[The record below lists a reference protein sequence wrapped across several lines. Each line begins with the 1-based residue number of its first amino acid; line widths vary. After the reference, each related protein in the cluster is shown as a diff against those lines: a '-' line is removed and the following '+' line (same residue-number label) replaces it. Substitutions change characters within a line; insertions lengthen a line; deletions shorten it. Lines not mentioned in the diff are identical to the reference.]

1 MNPPVQAANGSLGAA
16 GQPRRIFDS
25 DSAREGA
32 SLARGMSAHA
42 AALRAAAAAGPAALP
57 AGAATGS
64 QPGTGTSGRDS
75 GGPATVTNVAGR
87 GHQPEWVE

>member
-1 MNPPVQAANGSLGAA
+1 MASSGLDDAWHRGRDITRMNSPVQAANGSLGAA

-57 AGAATGS
+57 AGATTGS
-64 QPGTGTSGRDS
+64 
-75 GGPATVTNVAGR
+75 
-87 GHQPEWVE
+87 

>member
-1 MNPPVQAANGSLGAA
+1 MNSPVQAANGSLGAA

-25 DSAREGA
+25 DSARPGEGA

-57 AGAATGS
+57 AGATTGS
-64 QPGTGTSGRDS
+64 
-75 GGPATVTNVAGR
+75 
-87 GHQPEWVE
+87 